1 MQESQSCTRERGRA
15 ILAAKGVTVRVPLV
29 AGNWKMN
36 KTPSETEAFL
46 ASFLPLVSQAK
57 LEVLLI
63 PAFPSLDRAGRILR
77 GTKIRLGAQ
86 DLHVEPRGAFTG
98 AVSAEMLVDCGCRYV
113 LVGHSERR
121 HVFGEPDDLV
131 RRKLEAAF
139 AGGLRPILCVGETI
153 AERRAGNTESVLRTQ
168 LDAGLS
174 GLSTRLLPDAV
185 IAYEP
190 VWAIGTGE
198 TATTGQAQDAAAW
211 IRGWL
216 HREVDSS
223 AGDATRIL
231 YGGSVKPDNA
241 AELLALPD
249 VDGALVGG
257 ASLDP
262 VGFAQ
267 IVAGAQT

>member
-1 MQESQSCTRERGRA
+1 M
-15 ILAAKGVTVRVPLV
+15 RVPLV

-46 ASFLPLVSQAK
+46 NPFLPLISQAK
-57 LEVLLI
+57 PEILLI
-63 PAFPSLDRAGRILR
+63 PAFPSLDRAGRILS
-77 GTKIRLGAQ
+77 GTKVCLGAQ

-153 AERRAGNTESVLRTQ
+153 VERRAEKTESVLQTQ
-168 LDAGLS
+168 LDAGLA
-174 GLSTRLLPDAV
+174 GLPARSFPDVA

-198 TATTGQAQDAAAW
+198 TATTEQAQDAAAW

-216 HREVDSS
+216 RRELGPS
-223 AGDATRIL
+223 AGETIRIL

-241 AELLALPD
+241 AELLGLPD
-249 VDGALVGG
+249 VDGVLVGG

-262 VGFAQ
+262 QGFAQ
-267 IVAGAQT
+267 IVAEARA

>member
-1 MQESQSCTRERGRA
+1 MREHL
-15 ILAAKGVTVRVPLV
+15 I

-36 KTPSETEAFL
+36 KTPSETEVFL
-46 ASFLPLVSQAK
+46 AQFLPLVSQVGP
-57 LEVLLI
+57 EILLI
-63 PAFPSLDRAGRILR
+63 PAFPSLDRAGRILNK
-77 GTKIRLGAQ
+77 TNVRLGAQ

-98 AVSAEMLVDCGCRYV
+98 AVSAEMLVDCGCHYV

-121 HVFGEPDDLV
+121 HVFGEPDALV
-131 RRKLEAAF
+131 RRKLEAAL

-153 AERRAGNTESVLRTQ
+153 TERQAGRTESVLQTQ

-174 GLSTRLLPDAV
+174 GLSARSFPHVV

-198 TATTGQAQDAAAW
+198 TATTQQAQDAAAW

-216 HREVDSS
+216 CRELDAS
-223 AGDATRIL
+223 AGETVRVL

-241 AELLALPD
+241 VELLALPD

-262 VGFAQ
+262 RGFAE
-267 IVAGAQT
+267 IVAEART